1 MLKILSFLRS
11 SKGQS
16 LTEFA
21 LILPF
26 LLLLIGAVIDFGL
39 AFFVSQMIENAA
51 RDGAR
56 VAATIR
62 SSTVP
67 PAAPA
72 FPTAEALASPGL
84 SCTVPSCASSD
95 SVVLKRAQAALP
107 DSNLFNG
114 FTITSTFIPAS
125 EGLNDARIKV
135 AVNGPFPLAIIGSF
149 LNSTLPL
156 VGGNSFDGNLTLDRS
171 ATMRWEWQN

>member
-1 MLKILSFLRS
+1 MLRILSLLRS

-16 LTEFA
+16 LVEFA

-62 SSTVP
+62 GPGNPPTYPDAEGKVP
-67 PAAPA
+67 V
-72 FPTAEALASPGL
+72 
-84 SCTVPSCASSD
+84 SCTVPSCVGSI
-95 SVVLKRAQAALP
+95 VLRRAQAALP
-107 DSNLFNG
+107 DSVLFNG
-114 FTITSTFIPAS
+114 FTITSTFIEAS
-125 EGLNDARIKV
+125 PKTGNEDAITV
-135 AVNGPFPLAIIGSF
+135 TVSGPFPLAIIGGF
-149 LNSTLPL
+149 LNAALPL
-156 VGGNSFDGNLTLDRS
+156 IGGNSFDGNMNLNRS

>member
-1 MLKILSFLRS
+1 MLRILSLLRS
-11 SKGQS
+11 TKGQS

-62 SSTVP
+62 GTGSP
-67 PAAPA
+67 PA
-72 FPTAEALASPGL
+72 FPAGEATTGGVT
-84 SCTVPSCASSD
+84 CTVPSCTG
-95 SVVLKRAQAALP
+95 SVVLTAAQAALP
-107 DSNLFNG
+107 GSNLFNG
-114 FTITSTFIPAS
+114 FLIKSTFIPS
-125 EGLNDARIKV
+125 VSGDVTNSDAAIRV
-135 AVNGPFPLAIIGSF
+135 EVQGNFPLAIIGGF
-149 LNSTLPL
+149 LNAALPL
-156 VGGNSFDGNLTLDRS
+156 IGGNSFDGNMNLNRS